1 MNEYD
6 GRGRSGDERRLR
18 PEKERLLGCSPR
30 YIYASRRF
38 LLRETRLFS
47 FHPQSTKSRLG
58 SFTVGSAEPEE
69 EAFSMVRKSEAAI
82 LKAKAKAKSKAHK
95 EEVVLKAR
103 AKAEA
108 EAAVRRAKA
117 EAAKE
122 AGVVKA
128 CCCGSDDDDVPYDKV
143 YHDSDAEEDSDT
155 IMARIVAR
163 WDIFMEEEARFPD
176 QKYDPNNK
184 NQVCLP
190 VQRTGDAS
198 PDSDDEHE
206 YYLRKFGMMK

>member
-1 MNEYD
+1 
-6 GRGRSGDERRLR
+6 
-18 PEKERLLGCSPR
+18 
-30 YIYASRRF
+30 
-38 LLRETRLFS
+38 
-47 FHPQSTKSRLG
+47 
-58 SFTVGSAEPEE
+58 
-69 EAFSMVRKSEAAI
+69 MVRKPEAAI

-117 EAAKE
+117 EAAN
-122 AGVVKA
+122 
-128 CCCGSDDDDVPYDKV
+128 VPYDKV

>member
-1 MNEYD
+1 MASPDSAKWLEAMKSEMGTKALLEWGWALGPLARTC
-6 GRGRSGDERRLR
+6 GRG
-18 PEKERLLGCSPR
+18 
-30 YIYASRRF
+30 
-38 LLRETRLFS
+38 
-47 FHPQSTKSRLG
+47 
-58 SFTVGSAEPEE
+58 SAR
-69 EAFSMVRKSEAAI
+69 EAFFMVRIAAI
-82 LKAKAKAKSKAHK
+82 LKAKAKAKAHK
-95 EEVVLKAR
+95 EEVYLKAR

-128 CCCGSDDDDVPYDKV
+128 CCCGSDDDDVPYDKL
-143 YHDSDAEEDSDT
+143 YHDSDAEEDHET

-163 WDIFMEEEARFPD
+163 WDIFMKEEEARFPD
-176 QKYDPNNK
+176 QKYDPNK
-184 NQVCLP
+184 KHQVCLP

-198 PDSDDEHE
+198 ASSDSDDGHE